1 MSLPKG
7 LKNYVIITKTPLRIT
22 FGGGGSD
29 MASYYLRYPST
40 CISATINKYV
50 YVLVRKRFDD
60 KIYLKYSDNE
70 VVDIQHIDD
79 IQHDFIRET
88 LKFMNVSYGIE
99 IINWADIP
107 TRGTGLGSSSSFL
120 VGLLL
125 ALHTLE
131 GRYVSKEALAAQACY
146 IEIDKCKKPI
156 GIQDQYA
163 AAFGGFNQME
173 FGSNIRKGD
182 YKEISGFGFCDQEI
196 RNISEHLHLF
206 YTGVT
211 RESKDILSIQKEN
224 LISDQEIVHNMHEN
238 VELANKL
245 AEYLTYKDVSSI
257 PITLR
262 QNWEL
267 KKKFAGDISNPE
279 LDRIYDVATTIGGAE
294 AGKII
299 GAGGGGF
306 FLFWADDKKKL
317 KEALAD
323 YQELPFLI
331 DKYGTRVVLN
341 LEQLSW

>member
-1 MSLPKG
+1 M
-7 LKNYVIITKTPLRIT
+7 IITKTPLRIT
-22 FGGGGSD
+22 FAGGGSD
-29 MASYYLRYPST
+29 MASYYMEHPAT

-50 YVLVRKRFDD
+50 YVLVKKRFDN

-70 VVDIQHIDD
+70 VVDVNKVDD

-88 LKFMNVSYGIE
+88 LKFMSVDYGVE

-131 GRYVSKEALAAQACY
+131 GRHVSKETLADQACY
-146 IEIDKCKKPI
+146 IEIEKCGKPI

-163 AAFGGFNQME
+163 AAFGGFNHME
-173 FGSNIRKGD
+173 FSAAENRV
-182 YKEISGFGFCDQEI
+182 SGFGFCDQEI
-196 RNISEHLHLF
+196 RDISENLHLF

-211 RESKDILSIQKEN
+211 RESKDILATQTQN
-224 LISDQEIVHNMHEN
+224 LISDSEVVQNMHSN
-238 VELANKL
+238 VDL
-245 AEYLTYKDVSSI
+245 AEELVEHLVYKDLDAI
-257 PITLR
+257 PIALR

-267 KKKFAGDISNPE
+267 KKKFAGSISNPE
-279 LDRIYDVATTIGGAE
+279 LDRVYDVATTIGGASG
-294 AGKII
+294 GKII

-306 FLFWADDKKKL
+306 FLFWAEDKKKL

-323 YQELPFLI
+323 YQEMPFII
-331 DKYGTRVVLN
+331 DKYGSRVVLN
-341 LEQLSW
+341 LEILSW

>member
-1 MSLPKG
+1 MIL
-7 LKNYVIITKTPLRIT
+7 TKTPLRIT
-22 FGGGGSD
+22 FAGGGSD
-29 MASYYLRYPST
+29 MASYYLKHPAT

-60 KIYLKYSDNE
+60 KIYLKYSENE
-70 VVDIQHIDD
+70 VVDVRQIDD

-88 LKFMNVSYGIE
+88 LKFMNVNYGVE

-107 TRGTGLGSSSSFL
+107 TKGTGLGSSSSFL

-125 ALHTLE
+125 ALHPLE
-131 GRYVSKEALAAQACY
+131 GRAATKEALATQASY
-146 IEIDKCKKPI
+146 IEIEKCGKPI

-163 AAFGGFNQME
+163 AAFGGFNRMK
-173 FGSNIRKGD
+173 FGSNVNRGD
-182 YKEISGFGFCDQEI
+182 YKNISGFGFCDQEI
-196 RNISEHLHLF
+196 RDISDHLHLF

-211 RESKDILSIQKEN
+211 RESKNILASQKEN
-224 LISDQEIVHNMHEN
+224 LISDAEIINNMHDN
-238 VELANKL
+238 VELADRL
-245 AEYLTYKDVSSI
+245 AESLIAKDISTI

-267 KKKFAGDISNPE
+267 KKKFAASISNPE

-306 FLFWADDKKKL
+306 FLFWAEDKKKL
-317 KEALAD
+317 KGALAD
-323 YQELPFLI
+323 YQELPFII
-331 DKYGTRVVLN
+331 DKYGSRIVIN
-341 LEQLSW
+341 LEGLSW

>member
-1 MSLPKG
+1 M
-7 LKNYVIITKTPLRIT
+7 IITKTPLRIT
-22 FGGGGSD
+22 FAGGGSD
-29 MASYYLRYPST
+29 MASYYMKHPAA

-50 YVLVRKRFDD
+50 YVLVKKRFDD
-60 KIYLKYSDNE
+60 KVYLKYSDNE
-70 VVDIQHIDD
+70 LVDVKHIDD

-88 LKFMNVSYGIE
+88 LKFMNVGYGVE

-107 TRGTGLGSSSSFL
+107 TKGTGLGSSSSFL

-131 GRYVSKEALAAQACY
+131 GRTISKEGLANQACY
-146 IEIDKCKKPI
+146 IEIDKCSKPI

-163 AAFGGFNQME
+163 AAFGGFNKME
-173 FGSNIRKGD
+173 FGNNMARGD
-182 YKEISGFGFCDQEI
+182 YRNVSGFGFCDQEI
-196 RNISEHLHLF
+196 REVSEHLHLF

-211 RESKDILSIQKEN
+211 RESKDILATQKEN
-224 LISDQEIVHNMHEN
+224 LVSDDEVVNNMHHN

-245 AEYLTYKDVSSI
+245 AEYLVMKDVDAI

-267 KKKFAGDISNPE
+267 KKKFASTISNPE

-294 AGKII
+294 AGKIL

-306 FLFWADDKKKL
+306 FLFWAEDKKKL

-323 YQELPFLI
+323 YQELPFII
-331 DKYGTRVVLN
+331 DKYGSRIVIN
-341 LEQLSW
+341 LEGLSW